1 MRLCAHRNKTFYT
14 KKKEF
19 IMMTKTAPVLNTN
32 NLVTLAII
40 AVVTYSFFSLS
51 QLVEISSN
59 VSMPVVFIVSF
70 LLYIGTILSIKSTLT
85 VLTRN

>member
-1 MRLCAHRNKTFYT
+1 
-14 KKKEF
+14 
-19 IMMTKTAPVLNTN
+19 MMTKTAPVLNTN